1 MCAMCIRVLVLSP
14 CSLPSRSFATS
25 EFLDLQATGSMSK
38 GFQSGFTDGT
48 YGDVVPQ
55 NNSAR
60 HGEVARFTLQGF
72 STMAVLDLT
81 TKDAALKGFAG
92 GFTDGAYGS
101 VVPYSNGA

>member
-1 MCAMCIRVLVLSP
+1 M
-14 CSLPSRSFATS
+14 
-25 EFLDLQATGSMSK
+25 DLEATGSMSK
-38 GFQSGFTDGT
+38 GFQGGFTDGT

-92 GFTDGAYGS
+92 GFTDGRTAMWS
-101 VVPYSNGA
+101 LIATALSMARSLSSTCKILAPSQC